1 MIMETLTLKELV
13 NKSSI
18 FERVKFMDSYKK
30 WQRQWCWDQSS
41 HIVTS
46 NYELIQTVDGE
57 CEIQLL
63 YIDQWKTYQLYKD
76 TMNDILDSAMFDRFL
91 NEVDYMFDVYETAQT
106 ESSFKHM

>member
-1 MIMETLTLKELV
+1 M
-13 NKSSI
+13 
-18 FERVKFMDSYKK
+18 KFMDAYKK
-30 WQRQWCWDQSS
+30 WQRQYSWDQSR

-46 NYELIQTVDGE
+46 HYELIQTID
-57 CEIQLL
+57 EIQLL

-91 NEVDYMFDVYETAQT
+91 NEVDYMFDVYVTAQT